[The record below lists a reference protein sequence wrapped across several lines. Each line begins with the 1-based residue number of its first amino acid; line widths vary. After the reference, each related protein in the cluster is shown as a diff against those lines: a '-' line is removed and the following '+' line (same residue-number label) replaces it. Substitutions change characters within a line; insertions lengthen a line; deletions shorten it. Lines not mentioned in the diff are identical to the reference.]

1 MDKCDI
7 AGGQLGCGETCDIRS
22 GYLDCAVA
30 EAAYAE
36 GHSRWGIVWIAVA
49 KVCCRDRVAG
59 AFQNRGS
66 QISGDN
72 RFLINVNEVKFNINN
87 IRPGSVHITS
97 LNNIYEAVGSG
108 LKIILG
114 NACGNARFGNVNLSI
129 CSDSVIAVE
138 ARRACGD

>member
-72 RFLINVNEVKFNINN
+72 RCVVHYIDSERYCRCIRINSAVIGLVLEGGRSIVICCRRERNRAVAIQHHAA
-87 IRPGSVHITS
+87 VHR
-97 LNNIYEAVGSG
+97 V
-108 LKIILG
+108 
-114 NACGNARFGNVNLSI
+114 ACP
-129 CSDSVIAVE
+129 
-138 ARRACGD
+138 